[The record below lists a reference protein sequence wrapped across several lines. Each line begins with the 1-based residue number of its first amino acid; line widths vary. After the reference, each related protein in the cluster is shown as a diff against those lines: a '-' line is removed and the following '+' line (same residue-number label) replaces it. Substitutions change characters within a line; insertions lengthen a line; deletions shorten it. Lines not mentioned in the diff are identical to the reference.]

1 MTELSPA
8 AQAVWTAA
16 WEESPV
22 QCGDILGTRRRQ
34 IAAALYAAADQVVPE
49 ETYQDGPIPLPDNDP
64 RTIRWNRNRAIRRQL
79 LAIAAELN
87 GTQSPVGT
95 H

>member
-1 MTELSPA
+1 MARTKLVSVIKPDMTELSP
-8 AQAVWTAA
+8 
-16 WEESPV
+16 
-22 QCGDILGTRRRQ
+22 
-34 IAAALYAAADQVVPE
+34 AADQVVPE

-87 GTQSPVGT
+87 GTQSFIQKD
-95 H
+95 